1 MTHGVIG
8 YVIEDAKV
16 VDTMDR
22 DSTVERVMDGIV
34 ANVRVV
40 DSANHMEVN
49 GVRSENKS
57 LTDLGKLTR
66 VDAADGGLISRGVA
80 NNDCTILVVRRVL
93 IITLEL
99 DVAGE
104 KSNFSAHLDRVLIV
118 TSAESLNTSVVL
130 SK

>member
-1 MTHGVIG
+1 
-8 YVIEDAKV
+8 
-16 VDTMDR
+16 MDHC
-22 DSTVERVMDGIV
+22 STVECVMDGIV

-57 LTDLGKLTR
+57 LTDLGKLTG
-66 VDAADGGLISRGVA
+66 VDAADGGLISRRVA

-93 IITLEL
+93 IVTLEL

-104 KSNFSAHLDRVLIV
+104 KSNFSAHLDRVLII